1 MFEYIYQLD
10 VQRRCRR
17 EALRTSS
24 FFKKEVLLVKVVIN
38 TCEKVLDGTASDLAE
53 FKRTFTVS
61 SGTSVH
67 SEGSEKLGGGSSQ
80 TLGTAIP
87 TTSFTDLVCFA
98 DIKLLPSTVYEQVVE
113 REDDKEVRKDLTD
126 KLGSVKD
133 IVARAKERILAIK
146 TRKETHQNE
155 QGKKFGDLSAPM
167 VLCCR

>member
-1 MFEYIYQLD
+1 MQKGSIAYKQ
-10 VQRRCRR
+10 
-17 EALRTSS
+17 
-24 FFKKEVLLVKVVIN
+24 FFKKEVLLAKVVIN

-67 SEGSEKLGGGSSQ
+67 SEGSERLGGGSSQ
-80 TLGTAIP
+80 TLGIAIP
-87 TTSFTDLVCFA
+87 TKSFTDLVCFA
-98 DIKLLPSTVYEQVVE
+98 DIKLLPSTVYEKVVE
-113 REDDKEVRKDLTD
+113 REDYKEVRKDLTD